1 MLLAQLVACADE
13 VAATSARTAKIESL
27 AELLRSTAG
36 GDARIVTGLVAGE
49 PRQGRIGVGWATV
62 AALHTVPAPA
72 ATLTVGDLDAMLDAV
87 AEASGAG
94 SVQRRLD
101 LLEGFLS
108 RATAAE
114 ADFVRRLLV
123 GELRQGASEGV
134 VVEAVARAAG
144 VAPAAVRRALM
155 LMGDLTETAG
165 IALVEGGPGLEAVGL
180 RLFRPLRPMLASIAD
195 DAASAVADMGR
206 CSVEWKLDG
215 IRIQVHRRDDSVR
228 IWTRNLND
236 VTDRLDEVARTV
248 LNLPAR
254 TLALDGEVM
263 GWTDDLSPAAFQD
276 TMGRVGTRPA
286 SDTAPAE
293 AAPTDAATTD
303 AGTAE
308 AAPAE
313 AGTAEAGTAEAAPA
327 EAGTT
332 DAGTAE
338 AAPAEAGTAE
348 AGAVRM
354 RPVFFDVLHLDGR
367 DLLDEPL
374 EERLRCLDRVAAD
387 HRVPGVITDDPDEAA
402 GVFAAA
408 VAASHEGVMVKAA
421 DSPYA
426 AGRRGK
432 AWRKVKPVRRL
443 DLVVL
448 AVEPGSG
455 RRRGWLSNIHLG
467 ARDPDGGFV
476 MVGKTFKGMTDE
488 MLRWQTRRFE
498 ELAASRTDYVVSLR
512 PEQVVEIAVDGVQ
525 RSSRYPGGVALRFAR
540 VLRYRSDKP
549 AAEADTI
556 AAVRGLLPGGAG
568 SIGSPP

>member
-1 MLLAQLVACADE
+1 MFLADLVACADE
-13 VAATSARTAKIESL
+13 VAATSSRTAKIEAL
-27 AELLRSTAG
+27 AELLLGADRDEAG
-36 GDARIVTGLVAGE
+36 VVAGLIAGD

-62 AALHTVPAPA
+62 AALRTASA
-72 ATLTVGDLDAMLDAV
+72 AQPTLSVADLDGVLDAV
-87 AEASGAG
+87 AGASGEG
-94 SVQRRLD
+94 STQRRLD
-101 LLEGFLS
+101 LLGGFLA
-108 RATAAE
+108 RTTAAE

-134 VVEAVARAAG
+134 VVEAVARAAR
-144 VAPAAVRRALM
+144 VPAASVRRALM
-155 LMGDLTETAG
+155 LVGDLGETAAV
-165 IALVEGGPGLEAVGL
+165 ALSRGRPGLEAVGFRIL
-180 RLFRPLRPMLASIAD
+180 RPIRPMLASTAD

-215 IRIQVHRRDDSVR
+215 VRIQAHRRGDEVR
-228 IWTRNLND
+228 IWTRNLNE
-236 VTDRLDEVARTV
+236 VTGRLGEVVEVVRA
-248 LNLPAR
+248 LPVHTA
-254 TLALDGEVM
+254 ALDGEVL
-263 GWTDDLSPAAFQD
+263 GLAEDLSPAAFQD
-276 TMGRVGTRPA
+276 TMGRVGTRRT
-286 SDTAPAE
+286 SE
-293 AAPTDAATTD
+293 AAAA
-303 AGTAE
+303 
-308 AAPAE
+308 
-313 AGTAEAGTAEAAPA
+313 
-327 EAGTT
+327 
-332 DAGTAE
+332 
-338 AAPAEAGTAE
+338 
-348 AGAVRM
+348 AVGPVRVA
-354 RPVFFDVLHLDGR
+354 PVFFDVLHLDGH

-374 EERLRCLDRVAAD
+374 EARLECLGRAAAD
-387 HRVPGVITDDPDEAA
+387 HRVPGVVTEDPDEAER
-402 GVFAAA
+402 VFDAA
-408 VAASHEGVMVKAA
+408 VAAGHEGVMVKAA
-421 DSPYA
+421 GAPYA

-488 MLRWQTRRFE
+488 MLQWQTRRFE
-498 ELAASRTDYVVSLR
+498 ELATDRTAHVVHLR

-568 SIGSPP
+568 SIGSQP